1 MDSSTAIASRMQP
14 EDFVSG
20 YQALREQEQWTCTD
34 AALRQLPIVSKTDP
48 HAIEWKIRAQSA
60 AALVA
65 YFKQRSGSLLEVGC
79 GNGWLSNLLARE
91 TTLQVTGLDC
101 NPTEIEQA
109 QRVFGTGDRLNFIQ
123 GYFPEAITPGKN
135 FDYILFAAS
144 FHYFSEP
151 AEMIQTALAYC
162 KPGGELHI
170 KDSPF
175 YSNHSLAAAR
185 DRSAN
190 YFTKLGFPGMLNYYH
205 HHSRDIFKN
214 LKHTVLYQPGRINRL
229 MARLKGKAF
238 NPFCWIC
245 IPQEQ

>member
-1 MDSSTAIASRMQP
+1 M
-14 EDFVSG
+14 
-20 YQALREQEQWTCTD
+20 
-34 AALRQLPIVSKTDP
+34 PIVSKTDP

-190 YFTKLGFPGMLNYYH
+190 YFTKLGFPGMQAYYH